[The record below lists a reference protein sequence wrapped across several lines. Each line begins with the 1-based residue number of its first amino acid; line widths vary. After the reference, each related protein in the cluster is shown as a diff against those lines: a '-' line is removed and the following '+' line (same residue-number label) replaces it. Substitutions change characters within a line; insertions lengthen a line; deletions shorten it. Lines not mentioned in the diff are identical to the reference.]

1 MSPRAASLVTV
12 AVLAVIGAVLLIPT
26 LLGNGT
32 EHVPP
37 TPEKEA
43 GPRPLFSADGV
54 WNKPLARDAPLDPA
68 SPQMTKNLLG
78 VVDRQPDRRGA
89 WIETTDYAVPVYTV
103 PKNQPTVPVTL
114 DAQGAY
120 ADTLRKAFAA
130 GVPIPDNA
138 KPAAGTDHHLV
149 IVQPS
154 TDRMW
159 EFWVARKTGGRWS
172 AKWGGAMR
180 SVSRNPG
187 FFDSRAW
194 PGAQSNWG
202 ATATSL
208 PLVGGLM
215 RASELEDGHINHA
228 LAIALPAPRAKVFA
242 WPAQRTDGWSS
253 DPSAIPEGAHLR
265 VSPDADLSKIQSPLV
280 RTMAE
285 AAQKY
290 GMIVRDKTAAA
301 VGFYAESSASLGR
314 NPYTGKDGLF
324 EGKYPS
330 DLLAQF
336 PWDSVQV
343 LKMDLHGGPS

>member
-1 MSPRAASLVTV
+1 MTPRAASLVTV
-12 AVLAVIGAVLLIPT
+12 AVLAVIGGILLIPS

-32 EHVPP
+32 EHVNIAP
-37 TPEKEA
+37 TQPS
-43 GPRPLFSADGV
+43 GPKPVFSPDSV

-68 SPQMTKNLLG
+68 SRQMADNIRA
-78 VVDRQPDRRGA
+78 VVDRQPGSRGA
-89 WIETTDYAVPVYTV
+89 WIETSDYAVPVYTV
-103 PKNQPTVPVTL
+103 PKDQPTVPVRL

-120 ADTLRKAFAA
+120 ADTLRKVFAA

-149 IVQPS
+149 ILQPS

-187 FFDSRAW
+187 FFDARAW
-194 PGAQSNWG
+194 PGAQPNWG

-208 PLVGGLM
+208 PLLGGLM

-228 LAIALPAPRAKVFA
+228 LAIALPNPRAKAFS
-242 WPAQRTDGWSS
+242 WPAQRTDGWST
-253 DPSAIPEGAHLR
+253 DASAIPEGAHLR

-314 NPYTGKDGLF
+314 NPYGGKDGLF

-336 PWDSVQV
+336 PWGDVEV
-343 LKMDLHGGPS
+343 LKMNLHGGPS